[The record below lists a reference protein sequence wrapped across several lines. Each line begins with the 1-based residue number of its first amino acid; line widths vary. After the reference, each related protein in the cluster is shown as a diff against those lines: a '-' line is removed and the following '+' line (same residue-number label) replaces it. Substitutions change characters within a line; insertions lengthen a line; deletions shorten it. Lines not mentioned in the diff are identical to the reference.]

1 MARNKH
7 PEETVNR
14 ILDVALALFLEK
26 GYDNTS
32 IQDIIDGLGGL
43 TKGAVYHHF
52 KSKEDILSAA
62 LDRENAGLYAQL
74 RQIRDDGRMNGA
86 EKLQALFEASVM
98 GPQMDLWANVAPD
111 ADPVRNARLLG
122 MEYQALFEETVPFF
136 VQPIV
141 EQGVR
146 DGSIRTDY
154 PQEFSEVIVLVA
166 NLWVS
171 PMFRASTAEQL
182 RRRMD
187 FYIDLVKALGL
198 SLEENGLGEV
208 LEDYR
213 RRFHERFEAMAGKG
227 GAEGALQGSN

>member
-14 ILDVALALFLEK
+14 ILDVAMALFFEK

-62 LDRENAGLYAQL
+62 LDRDNVVLFNEMC
-74 RQIRDDGRMNGA
+74 RIRDDGRMNGA
-86 EKLQALFEASVM
+86 QKLQALFEASIS
-98 GPQMDLWANVAPD
+98 GPQMNIWADVAPD
-111 ADPVRNARLLG
+111 VDPVKNARLLG
-122 MEYQALFEETVPFF
+122 LQYQSVFEEAVPLF

-141 EQGVR
+141 EEGVR
-146 DGSIRTDY
+146 DGSIHTDH
-154 PQEFSEVIVLVA
+154 PKEFSEVITLVA

-171 PMFRASTAEQL
+171 PMFRVCTAEEL
-182 RRRMD
+182 RTRVDYYLDM
-187 FYIDLVKALGL
+187 VKALGL
-198 SLEENGLGEV
+198 SLEVNGLGEV
-208 LEDYR
+208 LESYR
-213 RRFHERFEAMAGKG
+213 RRFHKRFEEVGKTKDL
-227 GAEGALQGSN
+227 AK

>member
-62 LDRENAGLYAQL
+62 LDRDNAALFEQL
-74 RQIRDDGRMNGA
+74 KAIRDDGRMSGA
-86 EKLQALFEASVM
+86 EKLQALFEASVT
-98 GPQMDLWANVAPD
+98 GPQMDMWADVAPD
-111 ADPVRNARLLG
+111 VDPVKNSRLLG
-122 MEYQALFEETVPFF
+122 LQYQSVFEETVPLF
-136 VQPIV
+136 VLPIV

-146 DGSIRTDY
+146 DGSIETRN
-154 PQEFSEVIVLVA
+154 PRAFSEVIVLLA

-171 PMFRASTAEQL
+171 PMFRACTAEEL
-182 RRRMD
+182 RERVD
-187 FYIDLVKALGL
+187 YYLDVVKALGGL
-198 SLEENGLGEV
+198 SLLENGLGGV
-208 LEDYR
+208 LEEYHS
-213 RRFHERFEAMAGKG
+213 RFHSRFEEMRKG
-227 GAEGALQGSN
+227 SAHRSG